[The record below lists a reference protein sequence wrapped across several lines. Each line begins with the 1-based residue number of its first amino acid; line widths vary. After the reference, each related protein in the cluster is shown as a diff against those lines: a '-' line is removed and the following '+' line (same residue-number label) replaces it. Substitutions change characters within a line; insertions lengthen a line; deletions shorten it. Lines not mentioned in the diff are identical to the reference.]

1 MDTLPPEKKDG
12 KFFTFPLPL
21 LYPMEPHT
29 KTLSR
34 ILSYCVL
41 TVGESSLANL
51 PEETAD
57 GILSRA
63 ASPDDFD
70 DAEETHRHV
79 VLGCDRLNVKVG
91 TIRGVLAEVKDAR
104 EIVHGAERING
115 ASPLVFVGAKLFW
128 ECYNGELPYRDF
140 TVLCAVNSV
149 IGMKT
154 TPQLIR
160 RTLLLARAAGFK
172 TPATYSKGC
181 MKGFKARPM
190 MTVDELRWTLDKL
203 EKRELFARAQAS
215 PRRVYFSKGPREK
228 LLADVAVIVAKQS
241 STKIADRR
249 KDEREAMRK
258 ARENGTK

>member
-21 LYPMEPHT
+21 LYPLEPHT

-34 ILSYCVL
+34 IISYCVL

-79 VLGCDRLNVKVG
+79 VLGSDRLNVKVG
-91 TIRGVLAEVKDAR
+91 TIRGVLAETKEAR

-115 ASPLVFVGAKLFW
+115 ASPLVFVGAGLLW
-128 ECYNGELPYRDF
+128 ECYKGELPYRDF

-172 TPATYSKGC
+172 TPATYGKGC
-181 MKGFKARPM
+181 KGFKARPM

-203 EKRELFARAQAS
+203 EKRELFARVQAS

-228 LLADVAVIVAKQS
+228 LLADVSIIVAKQS
-241 STKIADRR
+241 STKITDRR

>member
-34 ILSYCVL
+34 IISYGVL

-79 VLGCDRLNVKVG
+79 VLGCDRLSVKIG
-91 TIRGVLAEVKDAR
+91 STLRGFLAEAKEAR
-104 EIVHGAERING
+104 EIVREPERING

-181 MKGFKARPM
+181 KGFKARPM

-203 EKRELFARAQAS
+203 EKRELFARVQAS